1 MLRANSK
8 IVRQKIRQLI
18 IDNYN
23 DKAND
28 VDNWYD
34 YKVGADFN
42 YICKW
47 ILQEFI
53 VAEFGFTNEDIKKRL
68 RYFKS
73 YGQAFHEWCG
83 GLPSAFNT
91 DDWYLGCDSAI
102 NFLGD
107 ILEETE
113 YERNQY
119 DEMDALKMIDALIY
133 NELIKGCPL
142 TEAIEFTIENHKN
155 RRY

>member
-1 MLRANSK
+1 MLRASSK

-18 IDNYN
+18 IDSYN

-53 VAEFGFTNEDIKKRL
+53 AAEFGFTYEDIKKRL

-73 YGQAFHEWCG
+73 
-83 GLPSAFNT
+83 
-91 DDWYLGCDSAI
+91 
-102 NFLGD
+102 
-107 ILEETE
+107 
-113 YERNQY
+113 
-119 DEMDALKMIDALIY
+119 
-133 NELIKGCPL
+133 
-142 TEAIEFTIENHKN
+142 
-155 RRY
+155 

>member
-23 DKAND
+23 DKVND

-53 VAEFGFTNEDIKKRL
+53 VADISSL
-68 RYFKS
+68 FIF
-73 YGQAFHEWCG
+73 A
-83 GLPSAFNT
+83 
-91 DDWYLGCDSAI
+91 
-102 NFLGD
+102 
-107 ILEETE
+107 
-113 YERNQY
+113 
-119 DEMDALKMIDALIY
+119 
-133 NELIKGCPL
+133 
-142 TEAIEFTIENHKN
+142 
-155 RRY
+155 

>member
-53 VAEFGFTNEDIKKRL
+53 VAEFGFTNEDIKKDYVIL
-68 RYFKS
+68 SLMVKLSMNGVVDFLVHLIQMI
-73 YGQAFHEWCG
+73 GILVAIVLLIFWVI
-83 GLPSAFNT
+83 
-91 DDWYLGCDSAI
+91 YLKKQSTKEI
-102 NFLGD
+102 NMMKWTL
-107 ILEETE
+107 
-113 YERNQY
+113 
-119 DEMDALKMIDALIY
+119 
-133 NELIKGCPL
+133 
-142 TEAIEFTIENHKN
+142 
-155 RRY
+155 